1 MSRLT
6 KVLLWLSG
14 LFILIIF
21 IQYPIQNNIDSWKTM
36 SLPLAG
42 KTIVIDPGHGGVDGG
57 AEGTDDTQ
65 EKGIALEVSQLL
77 QNYLEQAGA
86 TVYLTR
92 EGDYDLANDET
103 KGLSRRKAED
113 IQRRVHFIKEKEAD
127 FFVSIHLNSLPD
139 KRWRG
144 AQTFFYPGK
153 EQSELLAK
161 SIQDEIKDKLENTK
175 REALAIRQ
183 VYLLKYADS
192 PGALVE
198 IGFLSNDEERE
209 LLKDKKYQRKMAE
222 SIYFGILNY
231 AFEENDK

>member
-65 EKGIALEVSQLL
+65 EKGIALEVSQVL

-86 TVYLTR
+86 AVYLTR

-113 IQRRVHFIKEKEAD
+113 IQRRVQFIKEKEAD

-144 AQTFFYPGK
+144 AQAFFYPG
-153 EQSELLAK
+153 
-161 SIQDEIKDKLENTK
+161 
-175 REALAIRQ
+175 
-183 VYLLKYADS
+183 
-192 PGALVE
+192 
-198 IGFLSNDEERE
+198 
-209 LLKDKKYQRKMAE
+209 
-222 SIYFGILNY
+222 
-231 AFEENDK
+231 

>member
-1 MSRLT
+1 MSRRLM

-14 LFILIIF
+14 LFLLIIF
-21 IQYPIQNNIDSWKTM
+21 IQYPIQSNINSWKTM

-65 EKGIALEVSQLL
+65 EKEIALNVSQKL

-86 TVYLTR
+86 IVYLTR
-92 EGDYDLANDET
+92 EGDYDLANDDT
-103 KGLSRRKAED
+103 RGLSRRKAED

-127 FFVSIHLNSLPD
+127 FFLSIHLNSLPD

-144 AQTFFYPGK
+144 AQSFFYPGN
-153 EQSELLAK
+153 EQSELLAT
-161 SIQDEIKDKLENTK
+161 SIQDEIKDNLENTERK
-175 REALAIRQ
+175 ALGMRQ
-183 VYLLKYADS
+183 VYLLKYTEA

-209 LLKDKKYQRKMAE
+209 LLKDKGYQQKMAE
-222 SIYFGILNY
+222 SIYFGILKY
-231 AFEENDK
+231 TSED

>member
-6 KVLLWLSG
+6 KVLLWFSG

-65 EKGIALEVSQLL
+65 EKGIALEVSQVL

-86 TVYLTR
+86 AVYLTR

-113 IQRRVHFIKEKEAD
+113 IQRRVQFIKEKEAD

-144 AQTFFYPGK
+144 AQSFFYPGK

-198 IGFLSNDEERE
+198 IGFLSNDEERA
-209 LLKDKKYQRKMAE
+209 LLKDKKYQQKMAE

-231 AFEENDK
+231 ALEEID